1 MSKMIPIDADDQ
13 VKPVFVVPSDR
24 DPATETAK
32 VQLGQRLVGAGLI
45 REDQLETALEHQRAE
60 EDRLR
65 ALSQQQG
72 TASQGR
78 TKRIHFKRLG
88 EIVAELGLVDEAD
101 LLPLL
106 GEQLG
111 VEGVRLR
118 EGLIDPNAVRLIP
131 RDYAER
137 LKVLPLMRIRD
148 ELTVAMADPQDLAAI
163 DTISRLSGCRIRPVF
178 TLVAGIERLLPR
190 CYEEDFT
197 VDSVTAGPGRR
208 TAGTGSRY
216 DRPGSAR
223 HAAVGRR
230 QSGYQLGEL
239 RHHSS
244 GSPGRKRYPHRS
256 RPEIHFNP
264 FSNRRLTS
272 RSHETAQRHARRNR
286 LACQSDGQT

>member
-1 MSKMIPIDADDQ
+1 M
-13 VKPVFVVPSDR
+13 
-24 DPATETAK
+24 
-32 VQLGQRLVGAGLI
+32 I

-111 VEGVRLR
+111 VEGARLR
-118 EGLIDPNAVRLIP
+118 EGLFDPNAVRLIP

-148 ELTVAMADPQDLAAI
+148 ELTVAMADPQNVGALDDL
-163 DTISRLSGCRIRPVF
+163 RNFLGNEVQLS
-178 TLVAGIERLLPR
+178 L
-190 CYEEDFT
+190 
-197 VDSVTAGPGRR
+197 
-208 TAGTGSRY
+208 
-216 DRPGSAR
+216 
-223 HAAVGRR
+223 
-230 QSGYQLGEL
+230 
-239 RHHSS
+239 
-244 GSPGRKRYPHRS
+244 
-256 RPEIHFNP
+256 IHI
-264 FSNRRLTS
+264 
-272 RSHETAQRHARRNR
+272 
-286 LACQSDGQT
+286 